1 MRNIKLFLLYTFE
14 LLSIIFLLISG
25 IILIIFPSIISIEYI
40 KIILSIL
47 IFFILNTLY
56 LVL

>member
-25 IILIIFPSIISIEYI
+25 IILIIFPSVISIEYI

>member
-1 MRNIKLFLLYTFE
+1 MKNIKLFLLYTFE

-47 IFFILNTLY
+47 IFFILNTFY
-56 LVL
+56 LIL